1 MKEKILILEDEI
13 GIRSFVSINL
23 KREGYE
29 VIEAGCGQEAIDK
42 IKNEKN
48 ISLALLDV
56 MLPDMRL
63 PIQYALNYP
72 KREERIANPIS
83 FYEIAQLTFEKPDM
97 DTFKCLKLAFKA
109 GKTGGL
115 MPTILNGAN
124 EEAVAL
130 LLEEKIKFLDIA
142 DLIEE
147 CMNKFK
153 EKSNMELTIDN
164 IITVDKEVRE
174 YLRKKVS

>member
-1 MKEKILILEDEI
+1 MY
-13 GIRSFVSINL
+13 
-23 KREGYE
+23 KR
-29 VIEAGCGQEAIDK
+29 Q
-42 IKNEKN
+42 
-48 ISLALLDV
+48 
-56 MLPDMRL
+56 
-63 PIQYALNYP
+63 
-72 KREERIANPIS
+72 
-83 FYEIAQLTFEKPDM
+83 
-97 DTFKCLKLAFKA
+97 
-109 GKTGGL
+109 
-115 MPTILNGAN
+115 ILNGAN

-147 CMNKFK
+147 CMDKFK

>member
-1 MKEKILILEDEI
+1 
-13 GIRSFVSINL
+13 
-23 KREGYE
+23 
-29 VIEAGCGQEAIDK
+29 
-42 IKNEKN
+42 
-48 ISLALLDV
+48 
-56 MLPDMRL
+56 
-63 PIQYALNYP
+63 
-72 KREERIANPIS
+72 
-83 FYEIAQLTFEKPDM
+83 M

-109 GKTGGL
+109 GKAGGL

-147 CMNKFK
+147 CMDKFK
-153 EKSNMELTIDN
+153 DKSNMELTIDN
-164 IITVDKEVRE
+164 IIAVDQEVRE

>member
-1 MKEKILILEDEI
+1 
-13 GIRSFVSINL
+13 
-23 KREGYE
+23 
-29 VIEAGCGQEAIDK
+29 
-42 IKNEKN
+42 
-48 ISLALLDV
+48 
-56 MLPDMRL
+56 
-63 PIQYALNYP
+63 
-72 KREERIANPIS
+72 
-83 FYEIAQLTFEKPDM
+83 
-97 DTFKCLKLAFKA
+97 
-109 GKTGGL
+109 

-147 CMNKFK
+147 CMDKFK

-164 IITVDKEVRE
+164 IIKVDKEVRE